1 MENINKANE
10 SSNILFI
17 EGADEYVESGVK
29 YNAKRFYEYNQK
41 IPEIVS
47 TQLEKEL
54 KYIKETG
61 IAIVFIVAQKLI
73 AYSEEKSYRY
83 DKELTTTAKI
93 NVDTPLVAYFMGITQ
108 ECPLPPHYLCWRCCY
123 SDFDIKDEMQSDNES
138 PKKLCPNCNEV
149 LETKGVITDKL
160 IQPIDINIQKLIE
173 LSFSSDIKQEII
185 HYRDGLAGE
194 ENRHRTGVEITFHQ

>member
-1 MENINKANE
+1 MI
-10 SSNILFI
+10 
-17 EGADEYVESGVK
+17 VESGVK
-29 YNAKRFYEYNQK
+29 YNAKRFYEFNQK

-138 PKKLCPNCNEV
+138 PQKLCPNCNEV
-149 LETKGVITDKL
+149 LETKGVVDYKF
-160 IQPIDINIQKLIE
+160 IQPIDINNQKLIE
-173 LSFSSDIKQEII
+173 LSFSSNIKQEII
-185 HYRDGLAGE
+185 HYRDVLAGE

>member
-1 MENINKANE
+1 MENINKVNE

-93 NVDTPLVAYFMGITQ
+93 NVDAPLVAYFMGITQ

-123 SDFDIKDEMQSDNES
+123 SDFDIKDEMQSDNEM

-160 IQPIDINIQKLIE
+160 IQPIDINNQKLIE

-185 HYRDGLAGE
+185 HYRDALAGE

>member
-123 SDFDIKDEMQSDNES
+123 SNFDIKDEMQSDNES

-149 LETKGVITDKL
+149 LETKGVVDYKF
-160 IQPIDINIQKLIE
+160 IQPIDINNQKLIE
-173 LSFSSDIKQEII
+173 LSFSNNIKQEII
-185 HYRDGLAGE
+185 HYRDVLAGE

>member
-160 IQPIDINIQKLIE
+160 IQPIDINNQKLIE

-185 HYRDGLAGE
+185 HYRDVLAGE
-194 ENRHRTGVEITFHQ
+194 

>member
-1 MENINKANE
+1 MENINKANG
-10 SSNILFI
+10 SANILFI
-17 EGADEYVESGVK
+17 EGSDEYIESRVK
-29 YNAKRFYEYNQK
+29 YNAERFYKYNQK

-61 IAIVFIVAQKLI
+61 IAIVFVLAQKLI
-73 AYSEEKSYRY
+73 EYSEEKAYRY
-83 DKELTTTAKI
+83 KKEFTTTAKI
-93 NVDTPLVAYFMGITQ
+93 NVDAPLVACFMGITQ
-108 ECPLPPHYLCWRCCY
+108 ECPLPLHYICLRCCY

-149 LETKGVITDKL
+149 LETKGTATDKF
-160 IQPIDINIQKLIE
+160 IQPIDINNQKLIE

-185 HYRDGLAGE
+185 HYRDVLAGE
-194 ENRHRTGVEITFHQ
+194 ENRHRTGVEITFYQ